1 VDRGVV
7 PGRKGGDAC
16 HVGDVTRG
24 DSSAAIRQAVVAG
37 EVADHRGD
45 LVPAPARLGDG
56 LPSSTAAGP
65 ENHDL
70 AHLRNTSW

>member
-7 PGRKGGDAC
+7 PGRKGGDVG
-16 HVGDVTRG
+16 HVGDVTGG
-24 DSSAAIRQAVVAG
+24 DSSAAIRQAVVAR
-37 EVADHRGD
+37 EVSHYRGD

-56 LPSSTAAGP
+56 LPSCTAACP